1 MNASQKRNS
10 NTAASIFDFSSA
22 PAQKSLYPR
31 QPLSPKQ
38 RLLARQTL
46 FDEMDG
52 SLWVDAREIAPEIG
66 AQRIPSWDEMMLGKD
81 PIPSYPH
88 DWRIFEW
95 SHTSALQKWRKPI
108 PQWIQQSCALF
119 PSHQIEM
126 LHYVGKYPQL
136 LELLDHAP
144 VLVWR
149 LMQAQLSENDIH
161 QLLSQKQ
168 THLAAQL
175 GWPAQKET
183 LSLLRKLRL
192 RFVSPEVAESIDTC
206 ILDPE
211 RRHQLQQLPRISS
224 MALTLAAR
232 FPNLIG
238 TPLHQTLAQLP
249 CRPMQCQA
257 MIALLED
264 ATTLAEYLHLNPTQ
278 TLGQFRYL
286 TDIETQYRDWVF
298 QQFAEK
304 MPQKMSSSLTLSTQP
319 LQIQTP
325 EQLMQIS
332 QLTAHAWFAEVNL
345 QTDKLIAWKI
355 PSPEEK
361 TETLIAA
368 HYQNQTLIK
377 ARTENNQLPTAQQ
390 LSQLALLQRQ

>member
-1 MNASQKRNS
+1 MSKV
-10 NTAASIFDFSSA
+10 I

-31 QPLSPKQ
+31 QPLNPKQ

-66 AQRIPSWDEMMLGKD
+66 AQRIPAWDEMMLGRD

-95 SHTSALQKWRKPI
+95 ANTPALQKWRKPI
-108 PQWIQQSCALF
+108 PAWVQQSCALF
-119 PSHQIEM
+119 PSHQIAM
-126 LHYVGKYPQL
+126 LHTVGKYPQL

-149 LMQAQLSENDIH
+149 LMQANLDETDIR
-161 QLLSQKQ
+161 QLLNQKQ
-168 THLAAQL
+168 TRLAAHL
-175 GWPAQKET
+175 GWPEQKET
-183 LSLLRKLRL
+183 LNLLRKLRL
-192 RFVSPEVAESIDTC
+192 RFVTPEVAESIETC
-206 ILDPE
+206 LIDPE
-211 RRHQLQQLPRISS
+211 RRHQLQSLPRINS

-264 ATTLAEYLHLNPTQ
+264 ATLLVEYLKLDPTQ
-278 TLGQFRYL
+278 TLGQYRYL
-286 TDIETQYRDWVF
+286 TDIETQYQDWVF
-298 QQFAEK
+298 QQIAEK
-304 MPQKMSSSLTLSTQP
+304 MPEKMATSLTLSAQP
-319 LQIQTP
+319 VKIKNQT
-325 EQLMQIS
+325 QLMQIS
-332 QLTAHAWFAEVNL
+332 QLTSHAWFAEVNL
-345 QTDKLIAWKI
+345 EKDSLLAWKI
-355 PSPEEK
+355 PSPEE
-361 TETLIAA
+361 EAATLIAA
-368 HYQNQTLIK
+368 HFHNQTLIK

-390 LSQLALLQRQ
+390 LSQIALLQRL